1 VGPRRPRYPNQLAR
15 SRRSLRGLVRG
26 GVLKG
31 VLAQVRKFE
40 ASAPM
45 RVPKTPRLRPGVN
58 IVNARVVPA
67 PAEIISLRVFRLSH
81 HYVQI
86 FLFS

>member
-1 VGPRRPRYPNQLAR
+1 MSSESGPSGTAQTALPKPSWLG

-31 VLAQVRKFE
+31 VLAQVRKIE
-40 ASAPM
+40 ASTPM

-58 IVNARVVPA
+58 ARVVPA
-67 PAEIISLRVFRLSH
+67 PPAEIISLRVFRHSH
-81 HYVQI
+81 H
-86 FLFS
+86 